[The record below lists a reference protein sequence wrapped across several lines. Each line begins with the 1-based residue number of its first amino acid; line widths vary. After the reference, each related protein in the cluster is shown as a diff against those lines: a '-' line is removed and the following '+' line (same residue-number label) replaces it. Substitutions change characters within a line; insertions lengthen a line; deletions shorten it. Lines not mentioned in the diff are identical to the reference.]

1 MPAGRPEKHRAEF
14 VSQASPNEHSSRDR
28 EDDPVSDLTMLVSFS
43 GHCSYLLTALIV
55 MLFIYPFL
63 QGSLYEQTAFGL
75 VNTTLTSTGYGDVVL
90 AAPYSRSLSILE
102 QLLGVFFVAAPIARV
117 ADLYPADLRRH

>member
-1 MPAGRPEKHRAEF
+1 
-14 VSQASPNEHSSRDR
+14 
-28 EDDPVSDLTMLVSFS
+28 
-43 GHCSYLLTALIV
+43 
-55 MLFIYPFL
+55 
-63 QGSLYEQTAFGL
+63 

-102 QLLGVFFVAAPIARV
+102 QLLGVFFVGALIARV